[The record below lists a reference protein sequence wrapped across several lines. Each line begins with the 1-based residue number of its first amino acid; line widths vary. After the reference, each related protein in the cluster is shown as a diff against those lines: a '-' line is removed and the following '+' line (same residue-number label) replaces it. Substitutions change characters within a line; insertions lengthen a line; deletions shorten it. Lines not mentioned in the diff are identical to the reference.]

1 MQQILRT
8 ADCGLPQITALSC
21 LKFFESILEYPP
33 GDEGLSGVDGVSR
46 LEAAPEIGE
55 AGDSDP

>member
-8 ADCGLPQITALSC
+8 AGCELPQITALSC
-21 LKFFESILEYPP
+21 LKSFESILAYPP
-33 GDEGLSGVDGVSR
+33 GDTGLSGVDGVSR
-46 LEAAPEIGE
+46 LETEE